1 MARTAVGYFPDRAHA
16 DAAYTE
22 LVAHGVDRDDISIMG
37 RGREGGKGLHDD
49 GDHVSAGEGAATG
62 GIAGLLLGAAAML
75 IPGIGPVVA
84 AGPIAAALAGAVT
97 GGVTGAVVGGVA
109 GALVDAGVP
118 EEEARY
124 YDERF
129 RTGGILMTV
138 RTDDMRWADIRSI
151 MERHGADMRG
161 TGTGTTDAT
170 GTTGT
175 MGSTGTTRPVV

>member
-1 MARTAVGYFPDRAHA
+1 MARTAVGYFRDRAQA

-22 LVAHGVDRDDISIMG
+22 LVGHGVDRDDISIMG
-37 RGREGGKGLHDD
+37 RGREGAKGLHHDD
-49 GDHVSAGEGAATG
+49 DHVSAGEGAATG
-62 GIAGLLLGAAAML
+62 GIAGLLIGAAAML

-84 AGPIAAALAGAVT
+84 VGPIAAGLAGAVT
-97 GGVTGAVVGGVA
+97 GAVTGAVVGGVT

-138 RTDDMRWADIRSI
+138 RTDDARWTDLRAI

-161 TGTGTTDAT
+161 TGV

-175 MGSTGTTRPVV
+175 MGTTGTTRPVH